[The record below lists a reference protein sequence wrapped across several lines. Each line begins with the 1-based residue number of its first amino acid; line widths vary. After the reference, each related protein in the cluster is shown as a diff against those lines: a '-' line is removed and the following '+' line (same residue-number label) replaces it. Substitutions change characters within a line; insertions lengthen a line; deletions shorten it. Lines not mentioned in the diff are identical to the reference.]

1 MDPVTPDGY
10 TTVYFDVLEADK
22 NGKTPDFPE
31 ESDWENKSGFQ
42 IISKRKDRERILN

>member
-1 MDPVTPDGY
+1 MDPVKPNGY

-22 NGKTPDFPE
+22 NGRTPE
-31 ESDWENKSGFQ
+31 HTECDWENKSGFQ